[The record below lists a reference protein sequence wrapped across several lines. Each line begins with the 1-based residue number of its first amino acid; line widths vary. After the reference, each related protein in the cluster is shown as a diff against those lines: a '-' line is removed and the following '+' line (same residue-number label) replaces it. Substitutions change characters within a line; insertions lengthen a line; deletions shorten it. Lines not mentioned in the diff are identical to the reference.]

1 MAPARQR
8 GKYVVMNHIGLVAGL
23 AVAFWVGYGV
33 SFWDTPHGKNV
44 GWRFSISLQYIPA
57 VIFLAVLPFVPES

>member
-1 MAPARQR
+1 
-8 GKYVVMNHIGLVAGL
+8 MNHIGLVAGL

-57 VIFLAVLPFVPES
+57 VIFMVVLPFVPES